1 MINDRQVQ
9 IETEQLLAL
18 RKNPHISK
26 KTLKRAYELAF
37 PVPSGK
43 EWQVYLNGL
52 FYTLGGALL
61 VCGLLFFVDYHWN
74 DMSYLQRCGFF
85 GLSTT
90 FCAIAAYM
98 RGRTTTA
105 GKVALTCA
113 SLLLGGFLIV
123 VSQVYYTGEWHV
135 ILTLWSA
142 LILPWCILAEFAPL
156 WLFATGL
163 FNVTLHVVCRELFDP
178 WFFHQHYF
186 ALCVLALNVVLL
198 ASWEVGFWQGRTWMG
213 RRWFPPLLTLLAV
226 TPATMN
232 LGRLLVHWREGLTQ
246 FFPLA
251 PALALVWWGLI
262 FYYSKVR
269 RDISVLSLTLGCG
282 VYLGTCLLW
291 RFALGSHEPGALLIL
306 AIGVVAQISIA
317 LGLLRRMA
325 PALPADPK
333 APPQETPD
341 VKIWLGRLATE
352 GFLHSTQLE
361 DIELAMREQNE
372 DALPWLVRAMTATGA
387 FCASIF
393 LLLYL
398 LLEGV
403 VTEHNGVLFGL
414 AMCAAASF
422 TASVSRSEFISQS
435 CLSVSFCG
443 QLTAWLAFAYT
454 HDRIETAL
462 FMAGL
467 QMAIVAVYPSVFGK
481 FLAVNLSGMF
491 LAYWLTLV
499 AYPVAIDML
508 VLAVACLVVFLW
520 VYQHEILA
528 GPYARAHAPVAM
540 GSVTLLF
547 TLLLS
552 TIVRIGTLPPIGLV
566 GALGLTALAVLAARG
581 MGAPNRVSVQLAI
594 AGLLSC
600 TAPGVM
606 AAVLVLLLGFYRRSQ
621 TLRGLAIAFL
631 LAFGSAYYYHLEL
644 SLLVKSLVLVVS
656 GAAFLYMAKSAEQAR
671 A

>member
-26 KTLKRAYELAF
+26 KTLERAYELAF
-37 PVPSGK
+37 PVPTGK
-43 EWQVYLNGL
+43 EWQSYLNGL

-61 VCGLLFFVDYHWN
+61 IWGLLFFVDYHWS
-74 DMSYLQRCGFF
+74 DLSYWQRCAVF

-90 FCAIAAYM
+90 LCAMAAYIK
-98 RGRTTTA
+98 GRASTA
-105 GKVALTCA
+105 GKVALSCA

-123 VSQVYYTGEWHV
+123 VSQVHTTGEWHV
-135 ILTLWSA
+135 ILTLWAA
-142 LILPWCILAEFAPL
+142 LILPWCIVAEFAPL

-163 FNVTLHVVCRELFDP
+163 FNVTLYVVCRELFEP
-178 WFFHQHYF
+178 WFFSHYYF
-186 ALCVLALNVVLL
+186 HLCVLALNLL
-198 ASWEVGFWQGRTWMG
+198 LLINWEFGFWQGRTWMG
-213 RRWFPPLLTLLAV
+213 RRWFPPLLTLMAII
-226 TPATMN
+226 PATWS
-232 LGRLLVHWREGLTQ
+232 LGHMLVEWSHGINQ

-251 PALALVWWGLI
+251 PAMAVVWSGLLY
-262 FYYSKVR
+262 YYSKVR
-269 RDISVLSLTLGCG
+269 RDISVLSLTLGSC
-282 VYLGTCLLW
+282 VFLGTCILW
-291 RFALGSHEPGALLIL
+291 RLVLHSREPGVLLLL

-333 APPQETPD
+333 APSRETPD
-341 VKIWLGRLATE
+341 VKIWLGQLATE

-361 DIELAMREQNE
+361 DIELAMKEQNE
-372 DALPWLVRAMTATGA
+372 GSLPWLVRAMTATGA
-387 FCASIF
+387 FVASLF

-398 LLEGV
+398 LVEGV

-414 AMCAAASF
+414 AMCAFASF
-422 TASVSRSEFISQS
+422 TASVSRSEFIAQA

-443 QLTAWLAFAYT
+443 QLAAWLAFALT

-467 QMAIVAVYPSVFGK
+467 ELALVASYPSVFGK
-481 FLAVNLSGMF
+481 FLSVNLSGLF
-491 LAYWLTLV
+491 VAYWLTLS
-499 AYPVAIDML
+499 APTIAIDLL
-508 VLAVACLVVFLW
+508 VILVACLVVFLW
-520 VYQHEILA
+520 VYQHQILA

-547 TLLLS
+547 MLLLS
-552 TIVRIGTLPPIGLV
+552 TIVPIGTLPPIGV
-566 GALGLTALAVLAARG
+566 TGALGLTALAVLAARG
-581 MGAPNRVSVQLAI
+581 LGAPNRVSIQLAI
-594 AGLLSC
+594 AGLLAC

-621 TLRGLAIAFL
+621 TMRGLAITFL
-631 LAFGSAYYYHLEL
+631 LAFGSAYYYHLDL
-644 SLLVKSLVLVVS
+644 SLLQKSLVLIVS
-656 GAAFLYMAKSAEQAR
+656 GAAFLYMAKSVEQSR
-671 A
+671 E

>member
-37 PVPSGK
+37 PVPSAT
-43 EWQVYLNGL
+43 EWQVYLSGL
-52 FYTLGGALL
+52 FYTLGAALL
-61 VCGLLFFVDYHWN
+61 ICGLLFFTDYHW
-74 DMSYLQRCGFF
+74 DDLGYLQRCGVF

-90 FCAIAAYM
+90 ISAIVAYM
-98 RGRTTTA
+98 KGRRTTA

-123 VSQVYYTGEWHV
+123 VSKVYQTGEWHV

-163 FNVTLHVVCRELFDP
+163 FNTTLHTVCRELFDP
-178 WFFHQHYF
+178 WFFTCHYF
-186 ALCVLALNVVLL
+186 EVCMMALNLILL
-198 ASWEVGFWQGRTWMG
+198 INWEVGFWQGRTWMG
-213 RRWFPPLLTLLAV
+213 RRWFPPILTMLAV
-226 TPATMN
+226 IPTMVS
-232 LGRLLVHWREGLTQ
+232 LGGILVRWKSGLTPL
-246 FFPLA
+246 FPLA
-251 PALALVWWGLI
+251 PALALAWCGLL

-269 RDISVLSLTLGCG
+269 RDISVLSLTLGSG

-291 RFALGSHEPGALLIL
+291 RFVLQSNDPGALLLL
-306 AIGVVAQISIA
+306 AVGVVAQISIA

-333 APPQETPD
+333 APKQETPD
-341 VKIWLGRLATE
+341 VKIWLGQLATE
-352 GFLHSTQLE
+352 GYLHSTQLE
-361 DIELAMREQNE
+361 DIELAMRVQNE
-372 DALPWLVRAMTATGA
+372 SALPWLVRALTALGA
-387 FCASIF
+387 FFSSIF
-393 LLLYL
+393 LLVYL

-403 VTEHNGVLFGL
+403 ITEHNGVVFGL

-422 TASVSRSEFISQS
+422 AATVIRSEFVTQA
-435 CLSVSFCG
+435 CLSLSFCG
-443 QLTAWLAFAYT
+443 QLTAWLAFSLT
-454 HDRIETAL
+454 HDKVETAL
-462 FMAGL
+462 FMAAL
-467 QMAIVAVYPSVFGK
+467 QLGVVVFYPSVFGK

-499 AYPVAIDML
+499 AHPIAIDLL
-508 VLAVACLVVFLW
+508 VVAVACLVVFLW
-520 VYQHEILA
+520 IYQHEILA
-528 GPYARAHAPVAM
+528 GPYAKAHASVAM

-581 MGAPNRVSVQLAI
+581 MGGHNRTSIQLAVV
-594 AGLLSC
+594 GLLSSS
-600 TAPGVM
+600 APGVM
-606 AAVLVLLLGFYRRSQ
+606 AAVLVLLLGFHRRSQ
-621 TLRGLAIAFL
+621 TLRGLAITFL
-631 LAFGSAYYYHLEL
+631 LAFGSAYYYHLDL
-644 SLLVKSLVLVVS
+644 SMLVKSMVLIIS
-656 GAAFLYMAKSAEQAR
+656 GAAFLYMAKSVEQNR
-671 A
+671 

>member
-26 KTLKRAYELAF
+26 KTLRRAYELAF
-37 PVPSGK
+37 PIPSGK
-43 EWQVYLNGL
+43 EWQGFFNGL

-61 VCGLLFFVDYHWN
+61 VCGLLFFVDYHWS

-90 FCAIAAYM
+90 FCAIAAYIK
-98 RGRTTTA
+98 GRTSTA

-123 VSQVYYTGEWHV
+123 VSQVHTTGEWHV

-163 FNVTLHVVCRELFDP
+163 FNVTMFVVCEELFDP
-178 WFFHQHYF
+178 WFFSYYYF
-186 ALCVLALNVVLL
+186 HLCVLALNLL
-198 ASWEVGFWQGRTWMG
+198 LLINWEIGFWQGRTWMG
-213 RRWFPPLLTLLAV
+213 RRWFPPLLTLTAV
-226 TPATMN
+226 TPATLS
-232 LGRLLVHWREGLTQ
+232 LGTLLVEWKQGITQ

-251 PALALVWWGLI
+251 PAMIIVWAGLL

-269 RDISVLSLTLGCG
+269 RDISVLSLTLGSG
-282 VYLGTCLLW
+282 VYLGTCVLW
-291 RFALGSHEPGALLIL
+291 RFVLQSNDPGALLLL
-306 AIGVVAQISIA
+306 AVGVVAQISLA

-325 PALPADPK
+325 PALPADPR
-333 APPQETPD
+333 APSRETPD
-341 VKIWLGRLATE
+341 VKIWLGQLATE

-361 DIELAMREQNE
+361 DIQLAMTEQNE
-372 DALPWLVRAMTATGA
+372 DALPWLVRAMTAMGA
-387 FCASIF
+387 FFASIF

-398 LLEGV
+398 LVEGV

-414 AMCAAASF
+414 AMCALASF
-422 TASVSRSEFISQS
+422 VASVSRSEFITQA

-443 QLTAWLAFAYT
+443 QLTAWLAYAVT
-454 HDRIETAL
+454 HDRVETAL

-467 QMAIVAVYPSVFGK
+467 ELALVASYPSVFGK
-481 FLAVNLSGMF
+481 FLSVNLSGLF
-491 LAYWLTLV
+491 VAYWLTLV
-499 AYPVAIDML
+499 APPIAIDLL
-508 VLAVACLVVFLW
+508 VVLVACLVVLLW
-520 VYQHEILA
+520 ANQHEMLA

-547 TLLLS
+547 TLLIS

-566 GALGLTALAVLAARG
+566 GALGLTVLAVLAARAL
-581 MGAPNRVSVQLAI
+581 GAPKKVSAGLAI

-621 TLRGLAIAFL
+621 TMRGLAITFL
-631 LAFGSAYYYHLEL
+631 LAFGSAYYYHMDL
-644 SLLVKSLVLVVS
+644 SLLQKSLVLMLS
-656 GAAFLYMAKSAEQAR
+656 GGAFLFMAKSVEQAR
-671 A
+671 D